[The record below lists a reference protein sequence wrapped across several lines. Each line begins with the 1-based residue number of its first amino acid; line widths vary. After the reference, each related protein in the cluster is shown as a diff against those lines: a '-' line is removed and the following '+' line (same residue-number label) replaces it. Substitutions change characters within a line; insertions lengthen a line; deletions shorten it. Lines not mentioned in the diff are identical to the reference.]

1 MRSAKLESRA
11 AQGERMGQDLLQTS
25 SAIASVLGF
34 FLSLTTFIPFFG
46 SPAPQ
51 APITADVLRLFSQE
65 GKIAVL
71 VWSTPIF
78 GLLNTVL
85 VISLAR
91 ISLSIL
97 RSCGV
102 EIDNDTGA
110 LLILLFVLL
119 PVAVGSNLAFAI
131 VLFGDVTSAPPLLCI
146 VANLVVTGYCAFRW
160 LQNKIY

>member
-1 MRSAKLESRA
+1 MRSARPESRP
-11 AQGERMGQDLLQTS
+11 AQGEWMGRDLLQTV
-25 SAIASVLGF
+25 SAIASILGF
-34 FLSLTTFIPFFG
+34 FLSLTTFVPFFG

-51 APITADVLRLFSQE
+51 APITADVLRLFGHE

-110 LLILLFVLL
+110 LLILVFVLL

-131 VLFGDVTSAPPLLCI
+131 VLFGDVASAPPIACI
-146 VANLVVTGYCAFRW
+146 LANLVVTCYCAFRW
-160 LQNKIY
+160 LQNTIY